1 MNNIIEIS
9 DLGKCYFIGHTAQT
23 RTLRESFSSLFRRE
37 RREEFWALRH
47 FSLDIRPGDRVGV
60 IGGNGSG
67 KSTLLKMLSRIT
79 TPSEGRACINGSLSS
94 LLEVGTGFHPELTGR
109 ENIFLN
115 GAVLGVS
122 RADLRARFDRI
133 VGFAGVEKFI
143 DTPVKRYSSGMFVR
157 LAFSLAA
164 HLDSEILLLDEVL
177 SVGDAEFQERCL
189 DKMREIT
196 SQQGRTIIFVSH
208 NMMAVRSL
216 CNRAVVLKN
225 GSVISDSDDV
235 DSCIAQHLRE
245 RAPGES
251 PVCRWT
257 AGADTFRHPAFTP
270 LEMSISPADGGEFPS
285 VLSTG
290 DAYRIE
296 LRYEISV
303 PHPGLIFDFA
313 VSSGGALLFSASPWE
328 CSEHDY
334 HIAPGEHRL
343 AWILPGGLLNTLNYR
358 IALRVS
364 APGAGGFSR
373 PEAGLPVLHLP
384 IGIRSYRSMHGRI
397 ADRRLLH
404 PEVRWEFYE

>member
-9 DLGKCYFIGHTAQT
+9 DLGKSYFIGHAAQA

-47 FSLDIRPGDRVGV
+47 FSFDIAPGDRLGV

-79 TPSEGRACINGSLSS
+79 TPTEGRARINGTLSS

-115 GAVLGVS
+115 GAVMGIS
-122 RADLRARFDRI
+122 RSDLRARFDRI
-133 VGFAGVEKFI
+133 VGFAGVEKFV
-143 DTPVKRYSSGMFVR
+143 DTPIKRYSSGMFVR

-196 SQQGRTIIFVSH
+196 TQQGRTIIFVSH

-235 DSCIAQHLRE
+235 DRCIAQHLRE
-245 RAPGES
+245 REPGAD
-251 PVCRWT
+251 PVWRWS

-270 LEMSISPADGGEFPS
+270 LEMSITPADGGKLPTA
-285 VLSTG
+285 LSTA

-296 LRYEISV
+296 LRYEV
-303 PHPGLIFDFA
+303 RNPHPGLIFDFA

-328 CSEHDY
+328 CADKDY

-343 AWILPGGLLNTLNYR
+343 AWILPGGLLNALNYR
-358 IALRVS
+358 IALRAS
-364 APGAGGFSR
+364 APGAGGFR
-373 PEAGLPVLHLP
+373 KPESGLPELQLP
-384 IGIRSYRSMHGRI
+384 IGVRSYKSLHGRI

-404 PEVRWEFYE
+404 PELRWEFYE